1 MTSSNL
7 IPFSF
12 EGESVRVIKQD
23 NEPWWVLSDVCS
35 ILDVV
40 NPTRA
45 ASRLDDNEVAVHSMK
60 GQKTGRGGAQSYTII
75 NESGLWSLVLTSRKP
90 EAKRFKKWLTSEVI
104 PAIRQTGGYMVA
116 APEETPEQ
124 LAMRA
129 MAVLQ
134 ATVDRQKAE
143 LETAMPKAQ
152 AFDELADLSGEH
164 NIRDSA
170 KQCGWPE
177 RRFIQKLMELK
188 WLYASPITGRKCAYS
203 DKIKAGYMSVKNVQI
218 HHNSGEIEGVAQP
231 VITQKGLA
239 RLKVILGPFPIN
251 ENVKS
256 SGKKEGK
263 A

>member
-1 MTSSNL
+1 MTDTNL

-12 EGESVRVIKQD
+12 EGKSVRVIKQGD
-23 NEPWWVLSDVCS
+23 APHWVLVDVCS
-35 ILDVV
+35 ILEIG
-40 NPTRA
+40 NSRKA
-45 ASRLDDNEVAVHSMK
+45 ASRLDDDEK
-60 GQKTGRGGAQSYTII
+60 GVTISDTLGGPQEMTII

-104 PAIRQTGGYMVA
+104 PAIRKTGGYMMA
-116 APEETPEQ
+116 TPEETPEQ

-143 LETAMPKAQ
+143 LETAMPKAL
-152 AFDELADLSGEH
+152 AFDELANLSGEH
-164 NIRDSA
+164 NLRDSA

-177 RRFIQKLMELK
+177 RRSIQRLMELK

-203 DKIKAGYMSVKNVQI
+203 DKIKAGYLSVKNVQI

-239 RLKVILGPFPIN
+239 RLKTVLPPFPTN

-256 SGKKEGK
+256 SRKKESK

>member
-1 MTSSNL
+1 MTDTNL

-12 EGESVRVIKQD
+12 EGKSVRVIKQGD
-23 NEPWWVLSDVCS
+23 APHWVLVDVCS
-35 ILDVV
+35 ILEIG
-40 NPTRA
+40 NSRKA
-45 ASRLDDNEVAVHSMK
+45 ASRLDDDEK
-60 GQKTGRGGAQSYTII
+60 GVTISDTLGGPQEMTII

-104 PAIRQTGGYMVA
+104 PAIRKTGGYMMA
-116 APEETPEQ
+116 TPEETPEQ

-143 LETAMPKAQ
+143 LETAMPKAL
-152 AFDELADLSGEH
+152 AFDELANLSGEH
-164 NIRDSA
+164 NLRDSA

-177 RRFIQKLMELK
+177 RRFIQRLMELK

-203 DKIKAGYMSVKNVQI
+203 DKIKAGYLSVKNVQI

-239 RLKVILGPFPIN
+239 RLKTVLPPFPTN

-256 SGKKEGK
+256 SRKKESK

>member
-1 MTSSNL
+1 MTDTNL

-12 EGESVRVIKQD
+12 EGKSVRVIKQGD
-23 NEPWWVLSDVCS
+23 APHWVLVDVCS
-35 ILDVV
+35 TLEIG
-40 NPTRA
+40 NSRKA
-45 ASRLDDNEVAVHSMK
+45 ASRLDDDEK
-60 GQKTGRGGAQSYTII
+60 GVTISDTLGGPQEMTII

-104 PAIRQTGGYMVA
+104 PAIRKTGGYMMA
-116 APEETPEQ
+116 TPEETPEQ

-143 LETAMPKAQ
+143 LETAMPKAL
-152 AFDELADLSGEH
+152 AFDELANLSGEH
-164 NIRDSA
+164 NLRDSA

-177 RRFIQKLMELK
+177 RRFIQRLMELK

-203 DKIKAGYMSVKNVQI
+203 DKIKAGYLSVKNVQI

-239 RLKVILGPFPIN
+239 RLKTVLPPFPTN

-256 SGKKEGK
+256 SRKKESK

>member
-1 MTSSNL
+1 MTDTNL

-12 EGESVRVIKQD
+12 EGKSVRVIKQGD
-23 NEPWWVLSDVCS
+23 APHWVLVDVCS
-35 ILDVV
+35 ILEIG
-40 NPTRA
+40 NSRKA
-45 ASRLDDNEVAVHSMK
+45 ASRLDDDEK
-60 GQKTGRGGAQSYTII
+60 GVTISDTLGGPQEMTII

-104 PAIRQTGGYMVA
+104 PAIRKTGGYMMA
-116 APEETPEQ
+116 TPEETPEQ

-143 LETAMPKAQ
+143 LETAMPKAL
-152 AFDELADLSGEH
+152 AFDELANLSGEH
-164 NIRDSA
+164 NLRDSA

-177 RRFIQKLMELK
+177 RRFIQRLMELK

-203 DKIKAGYMSVKNVQI
+203 DKIKAGYLSVKNVQI

-239 RLKVILGPFPIN
+239 RLKTILPPFPTN

-256 SGKKEGK
+256 SRKKESK

>member
-1 MTSSNL
+1 MTDTNL

-12 EGESVRVIKQD
+12 EGKSVRVIKQGD
-23 NEPWWVLSDVCS
+23 APHWVLADVCS
-35 ILDVV
+35 ILEIG
-40 NPTRA
+40 NSRKA
-45 ASRLDDNEVAVHSMK
+45 ASRLDDDEK
-60 GQKTGRGGAQSYTII
+60 GVTISDTLGGPQEMTII

-104 PAIRQTGGYMVA
+104 PAIRKTGGYMMA
-116 APEETPEQ
+116 TPEETPEQ

-143 LETAMPKAQ
+143 LETAMPKAL
-152 AFDELADLSGEH
+152 AFDELANLSGEH
-164 NIRDSA
+164 NLRDSA

-177 RRFIQKLMELK
+177 RRFIQRLMELK

-203 DKIKAGYMSVKNVQI
+203 DKIKAGYLSVKNVQI

-239 RLKVILGPFPIN
+239 RLKTILPPFPTN

-256 SGKKEGK
+256 SRKKESK

>member
-1 MTSSNL
+1 MSDI

-12 EGESVRVIKQD
+12 EGKSVRVIKQGD
-23 NEPWWVLSDVCS
+23 APHWVLTDVCNV
-35 ILDVV
+35 LDIR
-40 NPTRA
+40 NAPDA
-45 ASRLDDNEVAVHSMK
+45 AKRLDDDEKMTVGNTDSRA
-60 GQKTGRGGAQSYTII
+60 GNGAQTYTII

-104 PAIRQTGGYMVA
+104 PAIRKTGGYMMA
-116 APEETPEQ
+116 TPEETPEQ

-143 LETAMPKAQ
+143 LETAMPKAL
-152 AFDELADLSGEH
+152 AFDELANLSGEH
-164 NIRDSA
+164 NLRDSA

-177 RRFIQKLMELK
+177 RRFIQRLMELK

-203 DKIKAGYMSVKNVQI
+203 DKIKAGYLSVKNVQI
-218 HHNSGEIEGVAQP
+218 HHNSGEIEGVAQV

-239 RLKVILGPFPIN
+239 RLKTVLPPFPTN

-256 SGKKEGK
+256 SRKKESK

>member
-1 MTSSNL
+1 MTDTNL

-12 EGESVRVIKQD
+12 EGKSVRVIKQGD
-23 NEPWWVLSDVCS
+23 APHWVLVDVCTVLEIGNS
-35 ILDVV
+35 
-40 NPTRA
+40 RKA
-45 ASRLDDNEVAVHSMK
+45 ASRLDDDEK
-60 GQKTGRGGAQSYTII
+60 GVTISDTLGGPQEMTTI

-104 PAIRQTGGYMVA
+104 PAIRKTGGYMMA
-116 APEETPEQ
+116 TPEETPEQ

-143 LETAMPKAQ
+143 LETAMPKAL
-152 AFDELADLSGEH
+152 AFDELANLSGEH
-164 NIRDSA
+164 NLRDSA

-177 RRFIQKLMELK
+177 RRFIQRLMELK

-203 DKIKAGYMSVKNVQI
+203 DKIKAGYLSVKNVQI

-239 RLKVILGPFPIN
+239 RLKTILPPFPTN

-256 SGKKEGK
+256 SRKKESK